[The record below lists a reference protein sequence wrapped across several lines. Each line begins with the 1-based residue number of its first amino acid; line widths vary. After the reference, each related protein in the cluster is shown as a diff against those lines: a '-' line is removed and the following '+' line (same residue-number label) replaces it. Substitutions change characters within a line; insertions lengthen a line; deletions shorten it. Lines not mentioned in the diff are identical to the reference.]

1 MARLLK
7 GLPQEFK
14 EMKKGDYS
22 YSFTDGKN
30 WKEEHELQETAL
42 EALQKRAIH
51 VWRFQTADSHAYYE
65 VVNLKPVQLKWI
77 PYSDQWKAPDYAIR
91 GLQTKDVMQDIAWQ
105 RNWSRAVAN
114 ATA

>member
-14 EMKKGDYS
+14 EMKQGEYS

-42 EALQKRAIH
+42 EALQKRATH
-51 VWRFQTADSHAYYE
+51 VWTFPMADSCAYYE

-77 PYSDQWKAPDYAIR
+77 PYSDQWEAPDYAIR
-91 GLQTKDVMQDIAWQ
+91 GLQTKDVMQDMAYKN
-105 RNWSRAVAN
+105 NWNRAVAN
-114 ATA
+114 AKA

>member
-14 EMKKGDYS
+14 EMKQGEYS

-42 EALQKRAIH
+42 EALQKRATH
-51 VWRFQTADSHAYYE
+51 VWTFPMA
-65 VVNLKPVQLKWI
+65 
-77 PYSDQWKAPDYAIR
+77 APDYAIR
-91 GLQTKDVMQDIAWQ
+91 GLQTKDVMLDMAWKRKFQ
-105 RNWSRAVAN
+105 L

>member
-30 WKEEHELQETAL
+30 WKEEHDLQETAL

-51 VWRFQTADSHAYYE
+51 IWRFQTADSHAYYE

-77 PYSDQWKAPDYAIR
+77 PYCDQWEAPDYVIR
-91 GLQTKDVMQDIAWQ
+91 GLQTKDVMQDMVWKRNFQ
-105 RNWSRAVAN
+105 RV
-114 ATA
+114 TA